1 MFKKILLG
9 RREYKVVAGI
19 GLLSMTR
26 EIAEAG
32 VSELIECGEVKPKD
46 AKGIVDSLVQRSEE
60 QKQAIREMARTEI
73 EQALHDS
80 NFATKED
87 LEKLSKKI
95 DALAKQSKKG

>member
-1 MFKKILLG
+1 MLKKILLG

-32 VSELIECGEVKPKD
+32 VNELIECGEVKPKD
-46 AKGIVDSLVQRSEE
+46 AKDIVDSLVQRSEE
-60 QKQAIREMARTEI
+60 QKQAIREMARSEI

-87 LEKLSKKI
+87 LKILSNKV
-95 DALAKQSKKG
+95 DALVKQSEKG

>member
-1 MFKKILLG
+1 MLKKILLG

-32 VSELIECGEVKPKD
+32 VNELIECGEVKPKD

-60 QKQAIREMARTEI
+60 QKQAIRDMARIEI

-87 LEKLSKKI
+87 LENLSKKI
-95 DALAKQSKKG
+95 DALVKQEKKE

>member
-1 MFKKILLG
+1 MIKKILLG

-32 VSELIECGEVKPKD
+32 VSELVECGEVKPKD

-60 QKQAIREMARTEI
+60 QKQAIRDMAHNEI

-87 LEKLSKKI
+87 LENLSKKI

>member
-1 MFKKILLG
+1 MIKKILLG

-19 GLLSMTR
+19 GLLSMTQ

-32 VSELIECGEVKPKD
+32 VNELIECGEVKPKD

-60 QKQAIREMARTEI
+60 QKQAIRDMARIEI
-73 EQALHDS
+73 EQVLHDS

-87 LEKLSKKI
+87 LENLSKKN
-95 DALAKQSKKG
+95 DALVKQAKKG

>member
-1 MFKKILLG
+1 MLKKILLG

-32 VSELIECGEVKPKD
+32 VNELIGCGEVKPKD
-46 AKGIVDSLVQRSEE
+46 SKGIVDSLVQRSEE
-60 QKQAIREMARTEI
+60 QKQAIRDMARIEI

-80 NFATKED
+80 NFAKKDD
-87 LEKLSKKI
+87 LDNLSKK
-95 DALAKQSKKG
+95 K

>member
-1 MFKKILLG
+1 MLKKILLG

-60 QKQAIREMARTEI
+60 QKQAIRNMARTEI
-73 EQALHDS
+73 EQALHYS

-95 DALAKQSKKG
+95 DALTKQSKKG